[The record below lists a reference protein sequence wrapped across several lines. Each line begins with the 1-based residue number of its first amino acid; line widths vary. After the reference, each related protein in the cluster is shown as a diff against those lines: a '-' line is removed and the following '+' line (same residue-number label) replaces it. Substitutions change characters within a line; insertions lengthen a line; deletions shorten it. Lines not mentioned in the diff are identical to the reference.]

1 MNNNKKIKLCL
12 NAMVAN
18 EAPTITRM
26 LETVWKH
33 IDYWVIQDNG
43 SKDGTQDIIRD
54 FFAEKGIPGLLY
66 EIEWQYPGWNR
77 DHTLKTCL
85 QTDHGCQWI
94 LRMDADEIL
103 EVDENFD
110 WSVLDD
116 LSVDSYNVIAHA
128 NGMRYYRT
136 WLWNADRPWFFQ
148 HDKRHETIHLPEIG
162 EGFVRVTLPEG
173 FRHVVHSDGQTW
185 NVPRKFLKD
194 ALELEIDKVVGNTVR
209 EDLYHL
215 WYVAKSYSDCW
226 GKSDELPFGLDHS
239 KEFARRCI
247 FYYEKFMEYSH
258 NYYVTGRPA
267 RIDEMAYFAFI
278 LMGQAW
284 EVIGDLEKA
293 EKCFHQAEAFAPTRN
308 EHLLYLCFFLETQ
321 RRYDEIYGHL
331 QIMMGQER
339 VNPFPQ
345 MCFLIE
351 DRCYHNTSNFLQEWS
366 DKLKRRIEEPVLSSD
381 GVEFDFE

>member
-1 MNNNKKIKLCL
+1 
-12 NAMVAN
+12 MVAN

-26 LETVWKH
+26 LETVWRH

-85 QTDHGCQWI
+85 QTEHGCQWI

-103 EVDENFD
+103 EVDEDFD

-194 ALELEIDKVVGNTVR
+194 ALELEIDKVVGNTVKEGEIIAVIYGPFGIKKHTVKASVLMPSATPR
-209 EDLYHL
+209 PSGASSWTLVSRRIGCSP
-215 WYVAKSYSDCW
+215 VAPLTCGTGEASEQPASCYLTCINSDAGTENLRLFVLIC
-226 GKSDELPFGLDHS
+226 ERYPLPFG
-239 KEFARRCI
+239 
-247 FYYEKFMEYSH
+247 
-258 NYYVTGRPA
+258 NYPRTRLCAISTSVA
-267 RIDEMAYFAFI
+267 
-278 LMGQAW
+278 
-284 EVIGDLEKA
+284 LEW
-293 EKCFHQAEAFAPTRN
+293 
-308 EHLLYLCFFLETQ
+308 
-321 RRYDEIYGHL
+321 
-331 QIMMGQER
+331 
-339 VNPFPQ
+339 
-345 MCFLIE
+345 LI
-351 DRCYHNTSNFLQEWS
+351 N
-366 DKLKRRIEEPVLSSD
+366 V
-381 GVEFDFE
+381 

>member
-1 MNNNKKIKLCL
+1 
-12 NAMVAN
+12 
-18 EAPTITRM
+18 
-26 LETVWKH
+26 
-33 IDYWVIQDNG
+33 
-43 SKDGTQDIIRD
+43 
-54 FFAEKGIPGLLY
+54 
-66 EIEWQYPGWNR
+66 
-77 DHTLKTCL
+77 
-85 QTDHGCQWI
+85 
-94 LRMDADEIL
+94 
-103 EVDENFD
+103 
-110 WSVLDD
+110 
-116 LSVDSYNVIAHA
+116 
-128 NGMRYYRT
+128 
-136 WLWNADRPWFFQ
+136 
-148 HDKRHETIHLPEIG
+148 
-162 EGFVRVTLPEG
+162 
-173 FRHVVHSDGQTW
+173 
-185 NVPRKFLKD
+185 
-194 ALELEIDKVVGNTVR
+194 LELEIDKVVGNTVR

-293 EKCFHQAEAFAPTRN
+293 EKCFHQAEAFAPMRN

-331 QIMMGQER
+331 QIMMEQER

-366 DKLKRRIEEPVLSSD
+366 DNLKRRIDEPVLSSD